1 MMEKQKSRCPDAT
14 ALRPNKCNLKTIRQ
28 LQDTKELH
36 DSQFRFVLNRLS
48 PALKKHA
55 EILAFF
61 EAKNLKK
68 KNHDVLRIVVL
79 NRTRN
84 DRERNAININL

>member
-1 MMEKQKSRCPDAT
+1 M
-14 ALRPNKCNLKTIRQ
+14 
-28 LQDTKELH
+28 QDNKELH
-36 DSQFRFVLNRLS
+36 DFQFRFVLNRLS
-48 PALKKHA
+48 PVLKKHA

-79 NRTRN
+79 NRTRMT
-84 DRERNAININL
+84 ERNVINLNL

>member
-1 MMEKQKSRCPDAT
+1 M
-14 ALRPNKCNLKTIRQ
+14 
-28 LQDTKELH
+28 QDNKELH
-36 DSQFRFVLNRLS
+36 DFQFRFVLNRLS
-48 PALKKHA
+48 PVLKKHA